1 MAENKINISVRTIKS
16 INPPPAG
23 QQAVYWDAT
32 LPGFGIRVSPGG
44 TVAFIAQG
52 RLNGRAKRVTVGKFG
67 LDAPDK
73 ARRDARNALSD
84 MSKGIDPDAKKKA
97 RRSKGLTVEAALEEY
112 LAENSKMKESTRQDY
127 RVRLRRYMSDWLDR
141 RVVDIGRDDVKEK
154 HREIG
159 ERSEAQANLVM
170 RYLRAVINHVADNHF
185 DADGNPIIL
194 HNPVRALKRQWFVVR
209 PKTDYLQEHQ
219 LRPWLEAVQA
229 LDNDIARDYLTFL
242 LLTGLRRS
250 EALGL
255 AWENVNLKAETI
267 IIPDPKNRR
276 AHILPITTAMKE
288 ILERRLDL
296 RVGDHVFQSPAG
308 VFGGANGAIKQV
320 RKKCGF
326 YFSAHGLRRSFATI
340 ANDNG
345 LGAYTIKAL
354 MNHHDANDITA
365 AYIQR
370 TATKL
375 REPMQGITD
384 YIMGAQ

>member
-1 MAENKINISVRTIKS
+1 MVPGAGLE
-16 INPPPAG
+16 PA
-23 QQAVYWDAT
+23 Q
-32 LPGFGIRVSPGG
+32 PFGRGILSPK
-44 TVAFIAQG
+44 AQ
-52 RLNGRAKRVTVGKFG
+52 
-67 LDAPDK
+67 
-73 ARRDARNALSD
+73 
-84 MSKGIDPDAKKKA
+84 
-97 RRSKGLTVEAALEEY
+97 RSEGLTLEAALEEY

-127 RVRLRRYMSDWLDR
+127 RVRLKRYMTDWMDR
-141 RVVDIGRDDVKEK
+141 RMVDIGRDDVKEK

-170 RYLRAVINHVADNHF
+170 RYLRAVINHVMDNHF
-185 DADGNPIIL
+185 DAGGNPIIL
-194 HNPVRALKRQWFVVR
+194 HNPVRALKRQWYTVR
-209 PKTDYLQEHQ
+209 PKDDYLQEHQ
-219 LRPWLEAVQA
+219 FQPWLEAVQA

-255 AWENVNLKAETI
+255 AWENVDLEAETI

-308 VFGGANGAIKQV
+308 VFGNVDGAIKQV
-320 RKKCGF
+320 RDKCGF

-384 YIMGAQ
+384 YIMGAGNE